1 MGEGTETESKNE
13 KAEKEPPDKVDRG
26 VTQGSLVVNLDV
38 FIESSEVS
46 FGFLI
51 FFELLSA
58 GFEHQVGH
66 PAQHTKSRKLNDLD
80 YAGNLRK
87 VKRRTEGKRLDPLS
101 LWSSRTC

>member
-26 VTQGSLVVNLDV
+26 VAQGSLVVNLDV

-51 FFELLSA
+51 FFKLMSA
-58 GFEHQVGH
+58 GLEDQVGH
-66 PAQHTKSRKLNDLD
+66 PAQHTRSGKLNDMD
-80 YAGNLRK
+80 YSGSLRK
-87 VKRRTEGKRLDPLS
+87 AKRRTEGKRLDPLS

>member
-1 MGEGTETESKNE
+1 MGEGTEAESKNE

-26 VTQGSLVVNLDV
+26 VAQGSLVVNLDV

-51 FFELLSA
+51 FFELLLA

-66 PAQHTKSRKLNDLD
+66 PAQHSKGGKLDDLDLSGKLTKSKKAN
-80 YAGNLRK
+80 
-87 VKRRTEGKRLDPLS
+87 RREAT
-101 LWSSRTC
+101 